1 MVFAIDS
8 KKVILVDS
16 PHQGV
21 HAILTMDQ
29 AIVSF
34 MCEAEV
40 QGITEAFGTFT
51 NLADGFAIAA
61 VQHVVTLAS
70 LGNFSGRSLQ

>member
-34 MCEAEV
+34 LCEAEI
-40 QGITEAFGTFT
+40 QGINEAFGTFR
-51 NLADGFAIAA
+51 NLAVGFAFAL

-70 LGNFSGRSLQ
+70 LGIFSVQSLQ

>member
-34 MCEAEV
+34 LGEAEI
-40 QGITEAFGTFT
+40 QGINEAFCTFR
-51 NLADGFAIAA
+51 NLADGFAFA
-61 VQHVVTLAS
+61 VIQHVVTLAS